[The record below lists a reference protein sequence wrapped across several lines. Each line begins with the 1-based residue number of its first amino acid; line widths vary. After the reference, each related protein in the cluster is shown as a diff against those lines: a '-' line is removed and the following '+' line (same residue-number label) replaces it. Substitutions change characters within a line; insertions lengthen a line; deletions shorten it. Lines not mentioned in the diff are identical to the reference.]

1 MLKLENFKN
10 EAVAKALETLAVV
23 FNYKATIVA
32 LPRDLYHVVHREQ
45 EFQIRGLDNL
55 IREIIVAPW
64 DKSHASHDETAGR
77 WECNGLGTEIWKWDY
92 RDPAHE
98 RALRRFINDRNYVR
112 KTEYGYIIKNYKKQ
126 WIEFD
131 PKSAVEYLKS
141 LDRYDLARWWGEE
154 PLPEELAVIV
164 TKYANSFAE
173 RTVNLPQFWAGRL
186 GL

>member
-10 EAVAKALETLAVV
+10 ETVAKALETLAVV

-64 DKSHASHDETAGR
+64 DKSHASHDETAGHWGR
-77 WECNGLGTEIWKWDY
+77 NGYGVEVWMWDY

-173 RTVNLPQFWAGRL
+173 RRVNLPQFWAGRL

>member
-10 EAVAKALETLAVV
+10 ETVAKALETLAVV

-45 EFQIRGLDNL
+45 EFQIRGLENL

-64 DKSHASHDETAGR
+64 DKSHASHDETAGH
-77 WECNGLGTEIWKWDY
+77 WGHNGYGVEVWVWDY

-98 RALRRFINDRNYVR
+98 RALRRFISDRNHVR
-112 KTEYGYIIKNYKKQ
+112 KTEDGYAFRIYGKEWKH
-126 WIEFD
+126 FD
-131 PKSAVEYLKS
+131 TKETLEYLRS
-141 LDRYDLARWWGEE
+141 LDRYDLVQWWGEE
-154 PLPEELAVIV
+154 PLPEELMVIV
-164 TKYANSFAE
+164 TKYANTFAE
-173 RTVNLPQFWAGRL
+173 RKVGLPQFWASRL